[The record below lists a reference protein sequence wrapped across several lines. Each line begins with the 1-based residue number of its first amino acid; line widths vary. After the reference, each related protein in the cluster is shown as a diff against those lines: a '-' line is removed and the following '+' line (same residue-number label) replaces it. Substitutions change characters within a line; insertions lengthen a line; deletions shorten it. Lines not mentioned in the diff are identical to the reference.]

1 MMRIACERSAL
12 RLWRAVGIFAL
23 TLGSPHVS
31 LAQSA
36 GTSLT
41 PQWSGIWNA
50 EGSLLT
56 LRVTHSEDQLHV
68 EPVESLGFIWRNS
81 IGHINGN
88 SATIDVEYQGV
99 VATVLVQLGEGGT
112 AMVRPLSCQPDYH
125 VVCALVQN
133 QQARFRKVGEA
144 IVQGDASTSQAAGNH
159 TAAMND

>member
-1 MMRIACERSAL
+1 MQIHFEKVAQ
-12 RLWRAVGIFAL
+12 RLSPAIGFLAFAL
-23 TLGSPHVS
+23 GLP
-31 LAQSA
+31 AQSCA
-36 GTSLT
+36 QTSGV

-56 LRVTHSEDQLHV
+56 LRVTHIDDQLHV
-68 EPVESLGFIWRNS
+68 EPVESLGFQWRNS
-81 IGHINGN
+81 VGQINGS

-133 QQARFRKVGEA
+133 QQARFRKVGESIA
-144 IVQGDASTSQAAGNH
+144 QGAAVTTS
-159 TAAMND
+159 AAMTD